1 MQPITR
7 FQARTEGRRRK
18 AGAIEMYV
26 QAKAKLTT
34 LSPPACG
41 LRRLLAAVVLV
52 TLMGCASLAP
62 CGIKGC
68 PDDRRIT
75 AEVRDK
81 LVEHDEL
88 GAPNVVTVQT
98 VNRVVYL
105 RGLVGTPYQKRLAQY
120 LAGQAPGATSVVNLI
135 GLDNGSR

>member
-1 MQPITR
+1 MKR
-7 FQARTEGRRRK
+7 
-18 AGAIEMYV
+18 
-26 QAKAKLTT
+26 
-34 LSPPACG
+34 

-52 TLMGCASLAP
+52 SFAGCASLAP

-75 AEVRDK
+75 AQVRGLLD
-81 LVEHDEL
+81 EHDEL
-88 GAPNVVTVQT
+88 GAPNLVTVQT
-98 VNRVVYL
+98 VDRVVYL

-120 LAGQAPGATSVVNLI
+120 LAGQASGAARVVNLI

>member
-7 FQARTEGRRRK
+7 FPARTEGVR
-18 AGAIEMYV
+18 AD
-26 QAKAKLTT
+26 KLMT
-34 LSPPACG
+34 LSPPADG
-41 LRRLLAAVVLV
+41 LRRLLAVFVLV
-52 TLMGCASLAP
+52 SLAGCAALAP

-75 AEVRDK
+75 AQVRGLLD
-81 LVEHDEL
+81 EHDEL
-88 GAPNVVTVQT
+88 GAPNHVTVQT

-120 LAGQAPGATSVVNLI
+120 LAAQAPGATSVVNLI